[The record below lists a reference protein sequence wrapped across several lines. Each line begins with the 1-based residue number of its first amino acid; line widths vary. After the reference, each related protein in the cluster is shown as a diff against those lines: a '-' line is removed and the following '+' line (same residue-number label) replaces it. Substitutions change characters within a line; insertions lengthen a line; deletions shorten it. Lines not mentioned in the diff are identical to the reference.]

1 MEPFSRGVLLQDW
14 KWDGPASAYA
24 RGVRLELGVG
34 VGAPNRE
41 GAALC
46 FLEASR
52 GGFPLS
58 SDSARSTRATLIG
71 WALRGTR
78 ARAGCDSALFRSL
91 ASSPLY
97 DRNIWRVIGALLI

>member
-52 GGFPLS
+52 GGFPLF
-58 SDSARSTRATLIG
+58 RF
-71 WALRGTR
+71 
-78 ARAGCDSALFRSL
+78 SALD
-91 ASSPLY
+91 ASYAHRL
-97 DRNIWRVIGALLI
+97 GAAGNSRTRWL